1 MKTYSM
7 ESQQNS
13 LGFGVFVCFFSVGFC
28 FGFFCTTQSCE
39 FFYIFFPL
47 KQDNIFNCSDLQV
60 TLHLLSPC
68 NYLSRFPSYLPGL
81 SRNFGNITK

>member
-13 LGFGVFVCFFSVGFC
+13 LGFGVFVWFFLLGFVL
-28 FGFFCTTQSCE
+28 GFFALHNHVN
-39 FFYIFFPL
+39 FFIFFFPL
-47 KQDNIFNCSDLQV
+47 KQDNILNCSDLQV
-60 TLHLLSPC
+60 TLHFLSPC